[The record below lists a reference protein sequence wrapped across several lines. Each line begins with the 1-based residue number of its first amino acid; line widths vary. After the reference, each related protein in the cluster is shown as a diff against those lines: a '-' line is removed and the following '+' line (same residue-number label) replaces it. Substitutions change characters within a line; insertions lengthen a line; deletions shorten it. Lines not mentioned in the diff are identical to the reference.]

1 MLRVGTPKITVQ
13 VVPHE
18 VIELDADDDPD
29 GVVIIG
35 EKSSVDKN
43 KQAVGYPI
51 DWLKH
56 AKILYS

>member
-1 MLRVGTPKITVQ
+1 M
-13 VVPHE
+13 
-18 VIELDADDDPD
+18 
-29 GVVIIG
+29 IIG

-56 AKILYS
+56 AKVSFLMSSIFIFLFPIPRQFDLFSVGTTPE